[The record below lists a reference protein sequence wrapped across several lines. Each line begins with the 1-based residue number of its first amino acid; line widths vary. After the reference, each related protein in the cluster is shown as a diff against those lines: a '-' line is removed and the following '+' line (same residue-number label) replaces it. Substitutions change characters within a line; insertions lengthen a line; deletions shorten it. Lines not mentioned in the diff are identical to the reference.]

1 MHDGEIAFRPGYDR
15 ETIGVLGDSYAWEES
30 PLRCLH
36 VCFLRRSSL
45 DPPEAAG
52 HGRLSPIELGGKRR
66 SRLTSLVDRL
76 RPSPAPPSPWKD
88 EKYRQGELVTK
99 DATPFFP

>member
-15 ETIGVLGDSYAWEES
+15 ESIGVLGDRFTWEKS

-45 DPPEAAG
+45 DPPDAAG

-66 SRLTSLVDRL
+66 SRLGTLLDRL
-76 RPSPAPPSPWKD
+76 RPAPPPSPWKD

-99 DATPFFP
+99 DAGPFFP